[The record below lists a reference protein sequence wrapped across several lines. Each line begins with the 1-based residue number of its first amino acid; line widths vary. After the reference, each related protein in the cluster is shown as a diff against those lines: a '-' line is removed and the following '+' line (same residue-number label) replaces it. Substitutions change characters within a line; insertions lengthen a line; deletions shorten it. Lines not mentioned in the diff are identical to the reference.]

1 MISDWQEHQEQQAA
15 AFAAVHDVLVDGRI
29 KIRTAGQLAK
39 LMQRLPADTP
49 ITVASSTLMDP
60 RPTDDTKRRTITTVE
75 AVPLE
80 DPDKIIEVNDGDE
93 VRRFAAVTPAV
104 ELAAVI
110 VAHDTPGAPPLPV
123 PAPAYERAVDALRSG
138 EPCVALDKQVE
149 LLRWMASTLDITD
162 PADSDDEI
170 EVDHVL
176 TWIDDT
182 DLLAALD
189 VEGRRLRQAAAR
201 LAALRAR
208 VADYETVADVI
219 FDAEEIVRNAA
230 EYPPPDEERPSST
243 P

>member
-15 AFAAVHDVLVDGRI
+15 AFAAVHDAFVDGRI
-29 KIRTAGQLAK
+29 AIRTAGQLAK

-60 RPTDDTKRRTITTVE
+60 RPPDRTKRRTITT
-75 AVPLE
+75 AKAIPLE
-80 DPDKIIEVNDGDE
+80 DPDKIIHVNDGGV

-110 VAHDTPGAPPLPV
+110 VAHDALGAPPLAV

-162 PADSDDEI
+162 PADFDD

-176 TWIDDT
+176 TWIDNT

-189 VEGRRLRQAAAR
+189 VEGGRLRQAAAR

-208 VADYETVADVI
+208 VADYEIVANVT

-230 EYPPPDEERPSST
+230 EYPPPDEEGPSST